1 MGHYIL
7 LYWVTTS
14 ILAARVFH
22 LVAMQTPPLRPCWL
36 VSIGAGLVSIVAGLA
51 AGWFVIPILLLD
63 KIARFLI
70 K

>member
-1 MGHYIL
+1 
-7 LYWVTTS
+7 
-14 ILAARVFH
+14 
-22 LVAMQTPPLRPCWL
+22 MQTPPLRPCWL

>member
-7 LYWVTTS
+7 WYWVSTS
-14 ILAARVFH
+14 ILAAWVFYS
-22 LVAMQTPPLRPCWL
+22 VAVQDRALRPDWL
-36 VSIGAGLVSIVAGLA
+36 VSVV

-63 KIARFLI
+63 KIARFLT

>member
-14 ILAARVFH
+14 ILAAWVFH
-22 LVAMQTPPLRPCWL
+22 SVAMQTPPLRPDWL
-36 VSIGAGLVSIVAGLA
+36 VSIIAGLV

-63 KIARFLI
+63 KIARFLT